1 MHASDAEPRHRAEHH
16 EGHHHGEHH
25 EPRHEAGH
33 EVRHERQVDQHH
45 AAVAVDDAAA
55 PALSAR
61 DVCLDYP
68 DGTRALE
75 LDRIAEVSR
84 AISAALDEH
93 DPVPGP
99 PYDLEVSS
107 PGATRE
113 LMAPRH
119 WARNVGRLVRVRP
132 VAGERF
138 TARLL
143 EAHEDHAVVQRWHQ
157 PKKGM
162 PVKYLEPQRLDFA
175 DVRGARV
182 EVEG

>member
-1 MHASDAEPRHRAEHH
+1 MHAMEQGAVRRAVEPVVERA
-16 EGHHHGEHH
+16 GL
-25 EPRHEAGH
+25 
-33 EVRHERQVDQHH
+33 
-45 AAVAVDDAAA
+45 
-55 PALSAR
+55 ALEELELSGGGGR
-61 DVCLDYP
+61 RTLRIVLDYP

-113 LMAPRH
+113 LTAPRH

>member
-1 MHASDAEPRHRAEHH
+1 MHSMEQDAVRRAVEPVVAQ
-16 EGHHHGEHH
+16 
-25 EPRHEAGH
+25 AGVTL
-33 EVRHERQVDQHH
+33 EELE
-45 AAVAVDDAAA
+45 
-55 PALSAR
+55 LSGGGGR
-61 DVCLDYP
+61 RILRIVLDYP
-68 DGTRALE
+68 GGTRSLE

-113 LMAPRH
+113 LKTPRH

-132 VAGERF
+132 VAGERY

-143 EAHEDHAVVQRWHQ
+143 EAHQDYAVVQRWHQ

-162 PVKYLEPQRLDFA
+162 PVKFLDPERLDFV

-182 EVEG
+182 EVEI

>member
-1 MHASDAEPRHRAEHH
+1 MHSMEQDAVRRAVEPVVTA
-16 EGHHHGEHH
+16 
-25 EPRHEAGH
+25 AGLTL
-33 EVRHERQVDQHH
+33 EELELTAGGGRRTLRIV
-45 AAVAVDDAAA
+45 
-55 PALSAR
+55 
-61 DVCLDYP
+61 LDYP
-68 DGTRALE
+68 DGTQALE

-113 LMAPRH
+113 LTAPRH

>member
-1 MHASDAEPRHRAEHH
+1 MHSMEQDAVRRAVEPVVVAGGLVLEELELSDGGGRRTL
-16 EGHHHGEHH
+16 
-25 EPRHEAGH
+25 RI
-33 EVRHERQVDQHH
+33 V
-45 AAVAVDDAAA
+45 
-55 PALSAR
+55 
-61 DVCLDYP
+61 LDYP
-68 DGTRALE
+68 DGTQALE
-75 LDRIAEVSR
+75 LDRIAEASR

-113 LMAPRH
+113 LRSPRH

-132 VAGERF
+132 VTGQRY

-143 EAHEDHAVVQRWHQ
+143 EAHEDHAVVQRWQ
-157 PKKGM
+157 QVKKGM
-162 PVKYLEPQRLDFA
+162 PVKYLDPERLDFA

-182 EVEG
+182 EVEI